1 MRKFTQWST
10 TRQTLT
16 VAGAL
21 LAVIAALAMGA
32 GEAAAAESLPF
43 ATMSPQD
50 GAVIQQTAYGGVQW
64 RITGGPAAATSIQI
78 NVSSTPDVGTD
89 GQTLSDLH
97 RVGFVSI
104 EQSSTDVGVFFQSIP
119 VGGPYAWTNYP
130 GTYYWQASA
139 FWTETIPDD
148 PNTPAYDPKYISH
161 SAVGPIRRI
170 TVQAPQP
177 QPQPQPQPPALAPTT
192 PATSPDPL
200 KMTSVQ
206 AQLYVRAFIR
216 QRTQR
221 QPAGLIYGCSRLTI
235 SAFRC
240 HPSWRDRRFAYR
252 GTAEFRHRTAGDGQ
266 IYVRARFDGRRARR
280 SCIRRKSFT
289 RCATAVHWRSG

>member
-1 MRKFTQWST
+1 VSSEIVHARPLAMALVT
-10 TRQTLT
+10 TRADHAIAGTRRPPAAGSHT
-16 VAGAL
+16 VRGQAGARVRAVMAA

-43 ATMSPQD
+43 ATMTPED

-161 SAVGPIRRI
+161 SAVGSIRTI

-177 QPQPQPQPPALAPTT
+177 QPQPPAPAPTHR
-192 PATSPDPL
+192 P
-200 KMTSVQ
+200 
-206 AQLYVRAFIR
+206 RA
-216 QRTQR
+216 
-221 QPAGLIYGCSRLTI
+221 P
-235 SAFRC
+235 
-240 HPSWRDRRFAYR
+240 
-252 GTAEFRHRTAGDGQ
+252 
-266 IYVRARFDGRRARR
+266 
-280 SCIRRKSFT
+280 T
-289 RCATAVHWRSG
+289 RCR